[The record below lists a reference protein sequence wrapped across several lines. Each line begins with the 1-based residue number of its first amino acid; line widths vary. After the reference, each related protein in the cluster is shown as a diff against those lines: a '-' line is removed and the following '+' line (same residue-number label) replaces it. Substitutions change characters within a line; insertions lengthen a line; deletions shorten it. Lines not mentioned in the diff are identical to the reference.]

1 MSLSVSKEGLS
12 IKSEFAHILT
22 DQVLRLHFYLE
33 LSVLLDNI
41 LEGDVDEAVE

>member
-1 MSLSVSKEGLS
+1 LS
-12 IKSEFAHILT
+12 IKSEFPHILT